1 MGALGNDYQQTIG
14 LLTAGTEIL
23 QHQSGKVARGLRT
36 IGNNFAN
43 AAKNADSFDYKVQ
56 GTTKSLSLIDD
67 QTGDMKSTFQIFTDL
82 KDDWDKMSNSEKQA
96 LAISYAGKNQF
107 EVMVATLDNMD
118 TALAATETAY
128 NSMGSAVKENEAY
141 LSSIEAKTQAF
152 KAAFQELALTFI
164 NSDFIKQI
172 IDFGTALL
180 KFANTDLGQTIIKL
194 AAFGVALKGL
204 GAIVGKLGL
213 IETFTKLGRAIKA
226 AFTFTTIEQNFS
238 NIYGVFGKANKSA
251 NTLYGTTTKVTRGF
265 GALAKNAKVAIGAM
279 SGFGKVGLAIGALY
293 GLAKLFMHIAE
304 KPARDLAKVK
314 AQVAETEEKYKD
326 VVDEAEQLKKKQEG
340 LAKSGKE
347 LADSEKERLKYLE
360 AETKE
365 LQEQGKEQ
373 RKQTVEAAIKAV
385 GTVKDPYATGT
396 VQYKSGT
403 AGIQALINQYTE
415 LDKQYKA
422 NKISQ
427 AEFIDGADKLVQ
439 RMQPVYDALQ
449 DVIDS
454 GGVLDPEMQGLYER
468 LLAVGKG
475 FVEAGGKSDIYNAS
489 LGLISKNTQVAK
501 YIYDN
506 FKDSLVQVGNQYYF
520 TSKAAKEAAVA
531 EAKAAKESA
540 EAVLQAAIAKAK
552 ALASLAEAY
561 SGTETETLVKGNFPG
576 AGGKFASSPADFE
589 RKAASA
595 AVKTA
600 RKQANAAKQAYNKL
614 KNMGVNVD
622 IPSGGDDSGGS
633 VGGSGGGR
641 GSASKAQKEENE
653 KVKKQLE
660 KLNDT
665 YLESYQRRER
675 IASSYYNKIQKKAW
689 RAYKADQIKYS
700 TYQEYM
706 KNVAKNIFEE
716 IDYRYDNGI
725 YSADTYY
732 KKITYFANKFYKKN
746 QKFNKIT
753 YEEYREYMKK
763 ATTATLDALEEQYE
777 KGKISGQK
785 YYDKV
790 VALAKDAKN
799 KKILSTKEYKEY
811 VEKAYEKL
819 FDSIANQY
827 ERGKISAKKYY
838 NEVLIQGRKALK
850 AGAISA
856 DDYADKLKEAA
867 EAMKDMAQTKLD
879 AFEFF
884 AEDKKRA
891 LDKLIETQ
899 QTRIDQLN
907 KELEAMDEQ
916 NDALDKQAERI
927 KLVNALED
935 AKKKKIRI
943 FDERYGWIWSQDVGA
958 VKEAQDALNE
968 FDEERKRDEARKKI
982 EKEIADI
989 EAVIEGY
996 EKQKDAYD
1004 DLIDEQTRALERWEI
1019 KNKLGMTIEQAV
1031 LQGRLDNFENFK
1043 NNYIAA
1049 INEMIAALK
1058 RLENAQ
1064 EIAESPTITPTEA
1077 GYELGSKLSDIAS
1090 GISSALDKARK
1101 NAANAVGKWN
1111 DSVQGKIAAANEKGK
1126 NVWIAT
1132 DSGGKLH
1139 YSTKGAGAAS
1149 KLAGGASATK
1159 IPTSK
1164 TKAGD
1169 TKAKGL
1175 IKKGKASG
1183 SYSLPSSALY
1193 RINELGD
1200 ELLIPPTGNLAYLT
1214 KGTGIVPAHLTN
1226 NLMDLGQYN
1235 MSQWAKLIGGA
1246 MGGNN
1251 TDSHDI
1257 IIQNM
1262 TVKSDNANDF
1272 VRQLQNLSILK
1283 K

>member
-1 MGALGNDYQQTIG
+1 MGTLGNNFEESIG
-14 LLTAGTEIL
+14 LITAGTEIM
-23 QHQSGKVARGLRT
+23 QNQAGKVSRGLRT

-43 AAKNADSFDYKVQ
+43 AAKEADSFDYKVQ

-67 QTGDMKSTFQIFTDL
+67 QTGDMKSTFQIFSDL

-96 LAISYAGKNQF
+96 VAIAYSGKNQF
-107 EVMVATLDNMD
+107 EVFSSVMENFG
-118 TALAATETAY
+118 TALNATETAY
-128 NSMGSAVKENEAY
+128 NSMGSAAKENSRFLE
-141 LSSIEAKTQAF
+141 SIEAKTQAF
-152 KAAFQELALTFI
+152 KAAFQELSLTFI
-164 NSDFIKQI
+164 NSDFVKQI
-172 IDFGTALL
+172 IDLGTSLL
-180 KFANTDLGQTIIKL
+180 KFANTDLGQTIIKI
-194 AAFGVALKGL
+194 AAFSTALKGL
-204 GAIVGKLGL
+204 SMVAGKLGL
-213 IETFTKLGRAIKA
+213 IETFTKLGKAIKS
-226 AFTFTTIEQNFS
+226 AFVFTTVEQNFS

-251 NTLYGTTTKVTRGF
+251 NTLYGTTTKVTKGF

-279 SGFGKVGLAIGALY
+279 SGLGKVGLAIGALY
-293 GLAKLFMHIAE
+293 GVAKLFMYIAE
-304 KPARDLAKVK
+304 KPARDLKK
-314 AQVAETEEKYKD
+314 HQAQLDETKSKMSD
-326 VVDEAEQLKKKQEG
+326 VVDEAEALEKKQEQ

-347 LADSEKERLKYLE
+347 LAQSEKERLNYLRSQ
-360 AETKE
+360 TKE
-365 LQEQGKEQ
+365 LKAQSL
-373 RKQTVEAAIKAV
+373 TEARQIVKDAYKNL
-385 GTVKDPYATGT
+385 GTVKDPYAKGT
-396 VQYKSGT
+396 VQYKSKED
-403 AGIQALINQYTE
+403 AAQALINKYRVLQREY
-415 LDKQYKA
+415 QN

-427 AEFIDGADKLVQ
+427 AEFIDGADQLIT
-439 RMQPVYDALQ
+439 RLSPLYDGLQQVIDNGGTLTGVDKALYEGIQ
-449 DVIDS
+449 DVAS
-454 GGVLDPEMQGLYER
+454 
-468 LLAVGKG
+468 A
-475 FVEAGGKSDIYNAS
+475 FVNAGGKCSFYNSALATVS
-489 LGLISKNTQVAK
+489 SNNETAKLIVDRFT
-501 YIYDN
+501 
-506 FKDSLVQVGNQYYF
+506 DSLVEEGGTYKFVSAEARAEAQNVLNLEAEKTRATLQQVNARIAMRLAEYSSFAGLA
-520 TSKAAKEAAVA
+520 SKESGLRGRRQADGSYSYATQEEKEAA
-531 EAKAAKESA
+531 
-540 EAVLQAAIAKAK
+540 
-552 ALASLAEAY
+552 SLAKTYYKLKDA
-561 SGTETETLVKGNFPG
+561 
-576 AGGKFASSPADFE
+576 
-589 RKAASA
+589 AAS
-595 AVKTA
+595 VK
-600 RKQANAAKQAYNKL
+600 K
-614 KNMGVNVD
+614 MGVS
-622 IPSGGDDSGGS
+622 SGNIKTGNLGGGGGSGSGSGGS
-633 VGGSGGGR
+633 GSR
-641 GSASKAQKEENE
+641 SKKEKEENE
-653 KVKKQLE
+653 KVKKEIE
-660 KLNDT
+660 KLDDK

-675 IASSYYNKIQKKAW
+675 LASSYYNKVQKKAW
-689 RAYKADQIKYS
+689 AAYKADQIKYS

-753 YEEYREYMKK
+753 YDEYREYMKK
-763 ATTATLDALEEQYE
+763 ATTATLDALEEQYD

-790 VALAKDAKN
+790 VALAKDAKD

-819 FDSIANQY
+819 FDSITNQY

-838 NEVLIQGRKALK
+838 DEILIKGKKALK
-850 AGAISA
+850 AGAINA
-856 DDYADKLKEAA
+856 DEYADKLKEAA

-916 NDALDKQAERI
+916 NDALDKQAERM
-927 KLVNALED
+927 KLVNALAD
-935 AKKKKIRI
+935 AKKQKIRI
-943 FDERYGWIWSQDVGA
+943 FDERYGWVYVENQKA
-958 VKEAQDALNE
+958 VKEAQDALDE
-968 FDEERKRDEARKKI
+968 FDKEQKREEARKKI
-982 EKEIADI
+982 EDEIKAI
-989 EAVIEGY
+989 ESVIDGY

-1019 KNKLGMTIEQAV
+1019 ENKLGMTIEQAV

-1043 NNYIAA
+1043 KNYIAA
-1049 INEMIAALK
+1049 IDEMIAALK

-1064 EIAESPTITPTEA
+1064 EIAESPTMTPTEA

-1090 GISSALDKARK
+1090 GIASALDKAK
-1101 NAANAVGKWN
+1101 ENAANAVGKWN
-1111 DSVQGKIAAANEKGK
+1111 ESVQGKIAAANEKGK

-1132 DSGGKLH
+1132 DSDGKLH
-1139 YSTKGAGAAS
+1139 YSTKGADAVS

-1169 TKAKGL
+1169 TKVKGSS
-1175 IKKGKASG
+1175 KKKKAGG
-1183 SYSLPSSALY
+1183 SHSLPSSALY
-1193 RINELGD
+1193 HINELGD

-1214 KGTGIVPAHLTN
+1214 KGTGIVPAHLTD
-1226 NLMDLGQYN
+1226 NLMDLGKYN

-1246 MGGNN
+1246 MGGNT

>member
-1 MGALGNDYQQTIG
+1 MGTLGNNFEESIG
-14 LLTAGTEIL
+14 LITSGTEIM
-23 QHQSGKVARGLRT
+23 QNQAGKVARGLRT

-56 GTTKSLSLIDD
+56 GTTKTLSLIDD
-67 QTGDMKSTFQIFTDL
+67 QTGDMKSTFQIFSDL

-96 LAISYAGKNQF
+96 LAIAYSGKNQF
-107 EVMVATLDNMD
+107 EVFSSVMENFG
-118 TALAATETAY
+118 TALNATETAY
-128 NSMGSAVKENEAY
+128 NSMGSAAKENSRFLE
-141 LSSIEAKTQAF
+141 SIEAKTQAF

-164 NSDFIKQI
+164 NSDFVKQI
-172 IDFGTALL
+172 IDLGTALL
-180 KFANTDLGQTIIKL
+180 KFANTDLGQTIIKI
-194 AAFGVALKGL
+194 AAFSTALKGL
-204 GAIVGKLGL
+204 SMVAGKLGL
-213 IETFTKLGRAIKA
+213 IETFTKLGKAIKS
-226 AFTFTTIEQNFS
+226 AFIFTTVEQNFS

-251 NTLYGTTTKVTRGF
+251 NTLYGTTTKVTKGF

-279 SGFGKVGLAIGALY
+279 SG
-293 GLAKLFMHIAE
+293 LAKAGLIAAAVFAAIQLVE
-304 KPARDLAKVK
+304 WWGDKPERDLEKAKNK
-314 AQVAETEEKYKD
+314 LEKTEQTYEEITK
-326 VVDEAEQLKKKQEG
+326 EADNLAKKQKQ
-340 LAKSGKE
+340 LAKTGKE
-347 LADSEKERLKYLE
+347 LADSEKERLKYLQDQ
-360 AETKE
+360 TKE
-365 LQEQGKEQ
+365 LEGQSRAERAKIADQTLSNVTVWGGASKTDYTTGADAVNLLIQ
-373 RKQTVEAAIKAV
+373 KMKDLKQ
-385 GTVKDPYATGT
+385 
-396 VQYKSGT
+396 QY
-403 AGIQALINQYTE
+403 
-415 LDKQYKA
+415 DD

-427 AEFIDGADKLVQ
+427 SEYIKGAEELNQKLVPVAKAYEAMIKAGDELTPTQRALYNAIIDVNGALVQAGGQSEIYDGALN
-439 RMQPVYDALQ
+439 
-449 DVIDS
+449 S
-454 GGVLDPEMQGLYER
+454 
-468 LLAVGKG
+468 
-475 FVEAGGKSDIYNAS
+475 
-489 LGLISKNTQVAK
+489 ISANTKVAK
-501 YIYDN
+501 SIVDK
-506 FKDSLVQVGNQYYF
+506 FGDSLKAEANQYYF
-520 TSKAAKEAAVA
+520 TSVAAKNAAISNIKNAQA
-531 EAKAAKESA
+531 EANGVIKACEAEIRALIAKQNAFGASVEGKKQKQLSGGLGTPMTRLFDDA
-540 EAVLQAAIAKAK
+540 IKSRKGKIKKQKAAIADLNKELKAIQ
-552 ALASLAEAY
+552 
-561 SGTETETLVKGNFPG
+561 GIGVV
-576 AGGKFASSPADFE
+576 GGGG
-589 RKAASA
+589 
-595 AVKTA
+595 
-600 RKQANAAKQAYNKL
+600 
-614 KNMGVNVD
+614 GVND
-622 IPSGGDDSGGS
+622 PSSPSGGSGS
-633 VGGSGGGR
+633 GGR

-675 IASSYYNKIQKKAW
+675 IASSYYNKVQKKAW
-689 RAYKADQIKYS
+689 AAYKADQIKYS

-1019 KNKLGMTIEQAV
+1019 ENKLGMTIEQAV

>member
-1 MGALGNDYQQTIG
+1 MMTGI
-14 LLTAGTEIL
+14 TEITRNGAK
-23 QHQSGKVARGLRT
+23 SARGLISIQSRLNQIT
-36 IGNNFAN
+36 DEGSSTGKKLTAWYKEHNIAIYDQEGQL
-43 AAKNADSFDYKVQ
+43 KNLFEIAGEVSKIWD
-56 GTTKSLSLIDD
+56 SLSKNEQMYYLNTQAGAN
-67 QTGDMKSTFQIFTDL
+67 QTQ
-82 KDDWDKMSNSEKQA
+82 N
-96 LAISYAGKNQF
+96 
-107 EVMVATLDNMD
+107 
-118 TALAATETAY
+118 LAALISNYDQVLYAHELALD
-128 NSMGSAVKENEAY
+128 SVGSAEQENARYMES
-141 LSSIEAKTQAF
+141 LEAKINNF

-164 NSDFIKQI
+164 NSDFVKQI
-172 IDFGTALL
+172 IDLGTALL
-180 KFANTDLGQTIIKL
+180 KFANTDLGQTIIKI

-213 IETFTKLGRAIKA
+213 IESFTKLGKAIKS
-226 AFTFTTIEQNFS
+226 AFIFTTVEQNFS

-251 NTLYGTTTKVTRGF
+251 NTLYGTTTKVTKGF

-293 GLAKLFMHIAE
+293 GLAKLFMYIAE
-304 KPARDLAKVK
+304 KPARDLKK
-314 AQVAETEEKYKD
+314 HQAQLDETKSKMAD
-326 VVDEAEQLKKKQEG
+326 VVDEAEALEKKQEQ

-347 LADSEKERLKYLE
+347 LADSEKERLNYLRSQ
-360 AETKE
+360 TKE
-365 LQEQGKEQ
+365 LKAQSL
-373 RKQTVEAAIKAV
+373 TEARQIVKDAYKNL
-385 GTVKDPYATGT
+385 GTVKDPYAKGT
-396 VQYKSGT
+396 VQYKSEED
-403 AGIQALINQYTE
+403 AAQALINKYRVLQREY
-415 LDKQYKA
+415 QN

-427 AEFIDGADKLVQ
+427 AEFVDGADQLIT
-439 RMQPVYDALQ
+439 RLSPLYDGLQQVIDNGGTLTGVDKALYEGIQ
-449 DVIDS
+449 DVAS
-454 GGVLDPEMQGLYER
+454 
-468 LLAVGKG
+468 A
-475 FVEAGGKSDIYNAS
+475 FVNAGGKCSFYNSALATVS
-489 LGLISKNTQVAK
+489 SNNETAKLIVDRFT
-501 YIYDN
+501 
-506 FKDSLVQVGNQYYF
+506 DSLVEEGGTYKFVSAEARAEAQNVLNLEAEKTRATLQQVNARIAMRLAEYSSFAGLA
-520 TSKAAKEAAVA
+520 SKESGLRGRRQADGSYSYATQEEKEAA
-531 EAKAAKESA
+531 
-540 EAVLQAAIAKAK
+540 
-552 ALASLAEAY
+552 SLAKTYYKLKDA
-561 SGTETETLVKGNFPG
+561 
-576 AGGKFASSPADFE
+576 
-589 RKAASA
+589 AAS
-595 AVKTA
+595 VK
-600 RKQANAAKQAYNKL
+600 K
-614 KNMGVNVD
+614 MGVS
-622 IPSGGDDSGGS
+622 SGNIKTGNLGGGGS
-633 VGGSGGGR
+633 SGGGSGSR
-641 GSASKAQKEENE
+641 SKKKKEENE

-660 KLNDT
+660 KLDDK

-675 IASSYYNKIQKKAW
+675 IASSYYNKVQKKAW
-689 RAYKADQIKYS
+689 AAYKAHQIKYS

-891 LDKLIETQ
+891 LDKLIESEQ
-899 QTRIDQLN
+899 SRIDQLN

-916 NDALDKQAERI
+916 NDALDKQAERM
-927 KLVNALED
+927 KLVNALAD
-935 AKKKKIRI
+935 AKKQKIRI
-943 FDERYGWIWSQDVGA
+943 FDERYGWVYIENQKA
-958 VKEAQDALNE
+958 VKEAQDALDE
-968 FDEERKRDEARKKI
+968 FDKEQKREAARKKI
-982 EKEIADI
+982 EDEIKAI

-1004 DLIDEQTRALERWEI
+1004 NLIDEQTRALERWEI
-1019 KNKLGMTIEQAV
+1019 ENKLGMTIEQAV

-1159 IPTSK
+1159 IPASK
-1164 TKAGD
+1164 TKAGG
-1169 TKAKGL
+1169 TKAKGS

-1183 SYSLPSSALY
+1183 SHALPSSALY
-1193 RINELGD
+1193 HINELGD
-1200 ELLIPPTGNLAYLT
+1200 ELLVPPTGNLAYLT

-1246 MGGNN
+1246 MGGNT

>member
-1 MGALGNDYQQTIG
+1 MMTGITEITRNGAKASRG
-14 LLTAGTEIL
+14 LISVQSRLNQITDEGSSTGKKLTAWYKEHNIAIYDQEGQLRNLFEIA
-23 QHQSGKVARGLRT
+23 GEVAK
-36 IGNNFAN
+36 IW
-43 AAKNADSFDYKVQ
+43 D
-56 GTTKSLSLIDD
+56 SLSKNEQMYYLNTQAGAN
-67 QTGDMKSTFQIFTDL
+67 QTQ
-82 KDDWDKMSNSEKQA
+82 N
-96 LAISYAGKNQF
+96 
-107 EVMVATLDNMD
+107 
-118 TALAATETAY
+118 LAALISNYDQVLYAHELALD
-128 NSMGSAVKENEAY
+128 SVGSAEQENARYMES
-141 LSSIEAKTQAF
+141 LEAKISNF

-164 NSDFIKQI
+164 NSDFVKQI
-172 IDFGTALL
+172 IDLGTALL
-180 KFANTDLGQTIIKL
+180 KFANTDLGQTIIKI
-194 AAFGVALKGL
+194 AAFSTALKGL
-204 GAIVGKLGL
+204 SMVAGKLGL
-213 IETFTKLGRAIKA
+213 IETFTKLGKAIKS
-226 AFTFTTIEQNFS
+226 AFTFTTVEQNFS

-251 NTLYGTTTKVTRGF
+251 NTLYGTTTKVTKGF

-279 SGFGKVGLAIGALY
+279 SGLAKAGLAAAAIFAAIQLVEWWGD
-293 GLAKLFMHIAE
+293 
-304 KPARDLAKVK
+304 KPERDLEKAKSK
-314 AQVAETEEKYKD
+314 LEKTEQTYEEITK
-326 VVDEAEQLKKKQEG
+326 EADNLAKKQEQ
-340 LAKSGKE
+340 LAKTGKE
-347 LADSEKERLKYLE
+347 LADSEKERLKYLQKQ
-360 AETKE
+360 TKE
-365 LQEQGKEQ
+365 LEGQSREERAKI
-373 RKQTVEAAIKAV
+373 AN
-385 GTVKDPYATGT
+385 
-396 VQYKSGT
+396 
-403 AGIQALINQYTE
+403 QALSNVTVWGGASKSDYTTGADAVNLLIQKMKDLKQQY
-415 LDKQYKA
+415 DD

-427 AEFIDGADKLVQ
+427 SEYIKGAEELNKKLVPVAKAYEVMIKAGDELTPTQRALYEAIIDVNGALVQAGGQSEIYDGALN
-439 RMQPVYDALQ
+439 
-449 DVIDS
+449 S
-454 GGVLDPEMQGLYER
+454 
-468 LLAVGKG
+468 
-475 FVEAGGKSDIYNAS
+475 
-489 LGLISKNTQVAK
+489 ISANTKVAK
-501 YIYDN
+501 SIVDK
-506 FKDSLVQVGNQYYF
+506 FGDSLKAEANQYYF
-520 TSKAAKEAAVA
+520 TSVAAKNAAISNIKNAQA
-531 EAKAAKESA
+531 EANAVIKACEAEIRALIAKQNAFGASVEGKKQKQLSGGLGTPMTRLFDDA
-540 EAVLQAAIAKAK
+540 IKSRKGKIKKQKAAIADLNKELKAIQ
-552 ALASLAEAY
+552 
-561 SGTETETLVKGNFPG
+561 GIGVV
-576 AGGKFASSPADFE
+576 GGGGGVNDPSSP
-589 RKAASA
+589 
-595 AVKTA
+595 
-600 RKQANAAKQAYNKL
+600 
-614 KNMGVNVD
+614 
-622 IPSGGDDSGGS
+622 SGSGSGGS
-633 VGGSGGGR
+633 GGR

-660 KLNDT
+660 KLDDK

-675 IASSYYNKIQKKAW
+675 IASSYYNKVQKKAW
-689 RAYKADQIKYS
+689 AAYKAHQIKYS

-716 IDYRYDNGI
+716 IDYRYENGI

-753 YEEYREYMKK
+753 YDEYREYMKK
-763 ATTATLDALEEQYE
+763 AITATLDALEEQYE

-790 VALAKDAKN
+790 VALAKDAKD

-819 FDSIANQY
+819 FDSITNQY

-838 NEVLIQGRKALK
+838 DEILIKGKKALK

-856 DDYADKLKEAA
+856 DEYADKLKEAA

-916 NDALDKQAERI
+916 NDALDKQAERM
-927 KLVNALED
+927 KLVNALAD
-935 AKKKKIRI
+935 AKKQKIRI
-943 FDERYGWIWSQDVGA
+943 FDERYGWVYVENKKA
-958 VKEAQDALNE
+958 VQEAQDALDE
-968 FDEERKRDEARKKI
+968 FDKEQKREEARKKI
-982 EKEIADI
+982 EDEIKAI
-989 EAVIEGY
+989 ESVISNY

-1019 KNKLGMTIEQAV
+1019 ENKLGMTIEQAV

-1064 EIAESPTITPTEA
+1064 EIAESPTMTPTEA

-1090 GISSALDKARK
+1090 GIASALDKAK
-1101 NAANAVGKWN
+1101 ENAANAVGKWN
-1111 DSVQGKIAAANEKGK
+1111 ESVQGKIAAANEKGK

-1132 DSGGKLH
+1132 DSDGKLH
-1139 YSTKGAGAAS
+1139 YSTKGADAAS

-1169 TKAKGL
+1169 TKVKGSS
-1175 IKKGKASG
+1175 KKKKASG
-1183 SYSLPSSALY
+1183 SHSLPSSALY
-1193 RINELGD
+1193 HINELGD

-1214 KGTGIVPAHLTN
+1214 KGTGIVPAHLTD
-1226 NLMDLGQYN
+1226 NLMDLGRYN

-1246 MGGNN
+1246 MGGNT

>member
-1 MGALGNDYQQTIG
+1 M
-14 LLTAGTEIL
+14 
-23 QHQSGKVARGLRT
+23 
-36 IGNNFAN
+36 
-43 AAKNADSFDYKVQ
+43 
-56 GTTKSLSLIDD
+56 
-67 QTGDMKSTFQIFTDL
+67 
-82 KDDWDKMSNSEKQA
+82 
-96 LAISYAGKNQF
+96 
-107 EVMVATLDNMD
+107 
-118 TALAATETAY
+118 
-128 NSMGSAVKENEAY
+128 
-141 LSSIEAKTQAF
+141 
-152 KAAFQELALTFI
+152 
-164 NSDFIKQI
+164 
-172 IDFGTALL
+172 
-180 KFANTDLGQTIIKL
+180 
-194 AAFGVALKGL
+194 ALKGL

-213 IETFTKLGRAIKA
+213 IESFTKLGKAIKS
-226 AFTFTTIEQNFS
+226 AFIFTTVEQNFS

-251 NTLYGTTTKVTRGF
+251 NTLYGTTTKVTKGF

-293 GLAKLFMHIAE
+293 GLAKLFMYIAE
-304 KPARDLAKVK
+304 KPARDLKK
-314 AQVAETEEKYKD
+314 HQAQLDETKSKMAD
-326 VVDEAEQLKKKQEG
+326 VVDEAEALEKKQEQ

-347 LADSEKERLKYLE
+347 LADSEKERLNYLRSQ
-360 AETKE
+360 TKE
-365 LQEQGKEQ
+365 LKAQSL
-373 RKQTVEAAIKAV
+373 TEARQIVKDAYKNL
-385 GTVKDPYATGT
+385 GTVKDPYAKGT
-396 VQYKSGT
+396 VQYKSEED
-403 AGIQALINQYTE
+403 AAQALINKYRVLQREY
-415 LDKQYKA
+415 QN

-427 AEFIDGADKLVQ
+427 AEFVDGADQLIT
-439 RMQPVYDALQ
+439 RLSPLYDGLQQVIDNGGTLTGVDKALYEGIQ
-449 DVIDS
+449 DVAS
-454 GGVLDPEMQGLYER
+454 
-468 LLAVGKG
+468 A
-475 FVEAGGKSDIYNAS
+475 FVNAGGKCSFYNSALATVS
-489 LGLISKNTQVAK
+489 SNNETAKLIVDRFT
-501 YIYDN
+501 
-506 FKDSLVQVGNQYYF
+506 DSLVEEGGTYKFVSAEARAEAQNVLNLEAEKTRATLQQVNARIAMRLAEYSSFAGLA
-520 TSKAAKEAAVA
+520 SKESGLRGRRQADGSYSYATQEEKEAA
-531 EAKAAKESA
+531 
-540 EAVLQAAIAKAK
+540 
-552 ALASLAEAY
+552 SLAKTYYKLKDA
-561 SGTETETLVKGNFPG
+561 
-576 AGGKFASSPADFE
+576 
-589 RKAASA
+589 AAS
-595 AVKTA
+595 VK
-600 RKQANAAKQAYNKL
+600 K
-614 KNMGVNVD
+614 MGVS
-622 IPSGGDDSGGS
+622 SGNIKTGNLGGGGS
-633 VGGSGGGR
+633 SGGGSGSR
-641 GSASKAQKEENE
+641 SKKEKEENE

-660 KLNDT
+660 KLDDK

-675 IASSYYNKIQKKAW
+675 IASSYYNKVQKKAW
-689 RAYKADQIKYS
+689 AAYKAHQIKYS

-827 ERGKISAKKYY
+827 ERGKISTKKYY

-916 NDALDKQAERI
+916 NDALDKQAERM
-927 KLVNALED
+927 KLVNALAD
-935 AKKKKIRI
+935 AKKQKIRI
-943 FDERYGWIWSQDVGA
+943 FDERYGWVYIENQKA
-958 VKEAQDALNE
+958 VKEAQDALDE
-968 FDEERKRDEARKKI
+968 FDKEQKREAARKKI
-982 EKEIADI
+982 EDEIKAI

-1004 DLIDEQTRALERWEI
+1004 NLIDEQTRALERWEI
-1019 KNKLGMTIEQAV
+1019 ENKLGMTIEQAV

-1159 IPTSK
+1159 IPASK
-1164 TKAGD
+1164 TKAGG
-1169 TKAKGL
+1169 TKAKGS

-1183 SYSLPSSALY
+1183 SHALPSSALY
-1193 RINELGD
+1193 HINELGD
-1200 ELLIPPTGNLAYLT
+1200 ELLVPPTGNLAYLT

-1246 MGGNN
+1246 MGGNT